1 MANEPS
7 SPPDHDGAIVF
18 DQTLFDEL
26 ARMTPEERLR
36 HNDRMVATL
45 RELRDAFAAA
55 GKPDHAAR
63 SSGGE
68 RD

>member
-1 MANEPS
+1 MADEHS
-7 SPPDHDGAIVF
+7 SPPDRDDGIVF

-45 RELRDAFAAA
+45 RELRDAFAAT
-55 GKPDHAAR
+55 GKPDDAAR
-63 SSGGE
+63 PAGGE